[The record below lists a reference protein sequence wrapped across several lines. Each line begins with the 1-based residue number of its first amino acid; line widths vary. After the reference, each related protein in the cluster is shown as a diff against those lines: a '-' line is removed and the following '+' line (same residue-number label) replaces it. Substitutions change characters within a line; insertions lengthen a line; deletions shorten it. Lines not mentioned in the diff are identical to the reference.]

1 MSTTSSAQLTLS
13 IWREYAPPRPISF
26 SSLDT
31 PNRPVDTD
39 GQFQEQI
46 YSWSLREDAFSG
58 VSDDEVRDNL
68 HKNLVERFS
77 DDKPPSERKL
87 NGLQRFLD
95 LVDEALEDRQVDPVQ
110 SEDREFEHAETGDSS
125 QIEINS
131 LLALAIHLKWV
142 VACFNHL
149 PGISVT
155 VR

>member
-1 MSTTSSAQLTLS
+1 MSMTATAKLTFS
-13 IWREYAPPRPISF
+13 IWRDYEPPRPISF
-26 SSLDT
+26 SSQDA
-31 PNRPVDTD
+31 PNRPVHTD
-39 GQFQEQI
+39 GLFQEQI

-58 VSDDEVRDNL
+58 VSDDKVRESL
-68 HKNLVERFS
+68 REKLVEQFS

-87 NGLQRFLD
+87 NGLQRFID
-95 LVDEALEDRQVDPVQ
+95 LVDEALEAKQVDPVQ
-110 SEDREFEHAETGDSS
+110 SEDLESEHAEPGDSS

-142 VACFNHL
+142 IACFSQL